1 MPTNFIASYRELPV
15 YQMAFQGSVSIYY
28 WAQPLLETSDADVI
42 RSLLATSRAI
52 CAHIAAAW
60 SQRRQREG
68 FIDNFSTAQL
78 AASEMQS
85 WIEAA
90 IVTGDLTPDAGQDLH
105 DHYRDLYVALDQ
117 LMARALTKPQL
128 PQNIPANSLPA
139 TA

>member
-15 YQMAFQGSVSIYY
+15 YQMAFQGSVGVYH
-28 WAQPLLETSDADVI
+28 WAQPLLETSDADFI

-60 SQRRQREG
+60 SQRRQTEG
-68 FIDNFSTAQL
+68 FIGNLSTAQL
-78 AASEMQS
+78 AATEMQS

-90 IVTGDLTPDAGQDLH
+90 IVAGELTPDAGQDLH
-105 DHYRDLYVALDQ
+105 DHYRDLYAALDQ
-117 LMARALTKPQL
+117 LMTNALAMPQISAKTAM
-128 PQNIPANSLPA
+128 NALPA